1 MKVVLYQ
8 PEIPQNTGNIVRTCA
23 MTGTSLLLV
32 RPLGFS
38 TSDRMLKRAGLDYWY
53 RVSVDFT
60 DDLVSY
66 LEESNCRFFFF
77 SSRADA
83 RYTDIVYQETDL
95 LIFGSER
102 TGLPAFYREKWPHL
116 FYTIPTLSL
125 HDPSTAPTSVSTEIP
140 VSWQSRPRAQDSGC
154 LNLSNAV
161 SIVVYEALRQR
172 EFCNLTV

>member
-23 MTGTSLLLV
+23 MTGSDLLLV

-53 RVSVDFT
+53 RVRVEFT
-60 DDLVSY
+60 DDLVSH
-66 LEESNCRFFFF
+66 LETCNCRFFFF
-77 SSRADA
+77 SSKVKA
-83 RYTDIVYQETDL
+83 RYSDISYQESDY
-95 LIFGSER
+95 LIFGSE
-102 TGLPAFYREKWPHL
+102 TAGLPAAYFERWPDL

-125 HDPSTAPTSVSTEIP
+125 LDSRAASCQSAEIP
-140 VSWQSRPRAQDSGC
+140 GPWQANKRTQDSGC

-172 EFCNLTV
+172 EFNTLV

>member
-23 MTGTSLLLV
+23 MTGTGLLLV

-53 RVSVDFT
+53 RVSIDFT
-60 DDLVSY
+60 DDLMSY
-66 LEESNCRFFFF
+66 LSTCGHRFFFF
-77 SSRADA
+77 SSRATT
-83 RYTDIVYQETDL
+83 RYTDIAYQETDH

-102 TGLPAFYREKWPHL
+102 AGLPAAFREKWPEL
-116 FYTIPTLSL
+116 FLTIPTLSL
-125 HDPSTAPTSVSTEIP
+125 QAPSSSPPLTSDIP
-140 VSWQSRPRAQDSGC
+140 ASWQSHQRSQDSGC

-161 SIVVYEALRQR
+161 SIVLYEALRQR
-172 EFCNLTV
+172 EFWASLNI